1 MRPFSEKVRAL
12 PAGWLIPIAILF
24 ILSFPPLIGD
34 EIVEILCGV
43 IYGLWI
49 GFGVVAAGTYFGQSK
64 FKNRS
69 KINPHNLL
77 TRSSRMLV
85 FIQVCTAWQ
94 GFQTRKNE
102 FELRGYGAHGPRR
115 WFTRKHHNLFLSST
129 QTNASTQLLCVIRL
143 SVIPP
148 PMSTAVFSTCDVK
161 FWHFLLS
168 TLLCLPRQI
177 FLVYLGTLIVKDQK
191 QDNTIQTIV
200 FAIVLAITLG
210 LGIWLW
216 RKMKAIKIVLLEEQ
230 EQRRR
235 AKLAMTEGRDE
246 EEGIEHEWSSSTN
259 DLRNDG
265 PGGLYDPVPPP
276 YAPVPL
282 GENASYYNRTG
293 NEIPSNEYN
302 SRRYE

>member
-43 IYGLWI
+43 IYGLWV
-49 GFGVVAAGTYFGQSK
+49 GFGVVAAGTYFGQIGCWFL
-64 FKNRS
+64 FKYALRS
-69 KINPHNLL
+69 KAFKLERTNL
-77 TRSSRMLV
+77 
-85 FIQVCTAWQ
+85 
-94 GFQTRKNE
+94 N
-102 FELRGYGAHGPRR
+102 YGAMARMVRGGG
-115 WFTRKHHNLFLSST
+115 LL
-129 QTNASTQLLCVIRL
+129 LLCVIRL

-177 FLVYLGTLIVKDQK
+177 FLVYLGTLIVKDKK

-216 RKMKAIKIVLLEEQ
+216 RKMKAIKIILLEEQ